1 MDLPENRFKKAL
13 KDQKQQ
19 IGLWCTINE
28 PAVVEMLALCGFDW
42 LLIDTEHS
50 PVDTTD
56 ALRLMQAAA
65 PHPTSVAIRPSALDV
80 AEIKKLLD
88 FGAQTLLVPQIQNAE
103 EARLAAAAVDYPPA
117 GIRGV
122 AGLTRATRYAN
133 IPDYHAKARDEICLL
148 IQVETATAVD
158 NLDAI
163 LGVQGIDGVFVGPAD
178 LATSMGYP
186 GQATHPEVR
195 KVCVQVI
202 RRIRKAGLAAGFL
215 SLDRETPEEMISA
228 GSLFTAVNVDAALL
242 KYAADETLAYWRELL
257 GE

>member
-1 MDLPENRFKKAL
+1 MNLPENRFKKAL

-28 PAVVEMLALCGFDW
+28 PTVVEMLALCGYDW

-50 PVDTTD
+50 SIDTSDT
-56 ALRLMQAAA
+56 LRLMQAVA
-65 PHPTSVAIRPSALDV
+65 PHPASVAIRPSALNV

-88 FGAQTLLVPQIQNAE
+88 FGAQTLLVPQIQDAE
-103 EARLAAAAVDYPPA
+103 EARLAAAAVDYAPA

-133 IPDYHAKARDEICLL
+133 VPDYHARARSEICLL
-148 IQVETATAVD
+148 IQVETVRGVE

-163 LGVQGIDGVFVGPAD
+163 LEVHGIDGVFVGPAD

-186 GQATHPEVR
+186 GQPTHPEVR
-195 KVCVQVI
+195 KLCVQVI
-202 RRIRKAGLAAGFL
+202 RRIRDAGLAAGFL
-215 SLDRETPEEMISA
+215 SLDRDTPKEMISA

-242 KYAADETLAYWRELL
+242 KYAAEDTVSYWRKVL
-257 GE
+257 GG